1 MRALPLDDSS
11 SSSNT
16 CRGCS
21 GGIGTGRANRTPRRV
36 GCLWH
41 RSIVRRGERTIAARC
56 AALGREGCAQR
67 GDVTQVDDGVRL
79 LATRRREAS
88 A

>member
-1 MRALPLDDSS
+1 MRALPLHDSS

-16 CRGCS
+16 GRGCS
-21 GGIGTGRANRTPRRV
+21 GGIGRANRTPRRV

-79 LATRRREAS
+79 LATRHREAS